1 MVKIGRD
8 YFVELSQDEALQYIG
23 KKEKVL
29 SQRSERLT
37 EQAAQIKAHI
47 AFVSHSAINL
57 SLGNRGK

>member
-1 MVKIGRD
+1 MVKIGRE

-29 SQRSERLT
+29 GQRSERLT

-47 AFVSHSAINL
+47 AFVSVQANK
-57 SLGNRGK
+57 SLRR

>member
-29 SQRSERLT
+29 TQRSERLT
-37 EQAAQIKAHI
+37 DQAAQIKAHI
-47 AFVSHSAINL
+47 AFVSQA
-57 SLGNRGK
+57 SL